1 MYKILIAEDD
11 ETIYAEL
18 ARLFGNACYEVVDGR
33 DGIRSDDFDVAL
45 LDIGLP
51 GTSGYE
57 LCSAIKAR
65 RNVPVVF
72 LTAAERTESE
82 LTGFAVGGDDYV
94 RKPFD
99 PAVLLARVRRLLR
112 RADTVIVHGR
122 LKLDT
127 ARMEAVSGDKRA
139 TLSRTEFAVLRLL
152 AEGGVV
158 SQKKLIERLWDGGSY
173 IDENTLYVS
182 INRLREKLRD
192 IGMDGAVVT
201 VRGVGYRL
209 E

>member
-18 ARLFGNACYEVVDGR
+18 ARLFGNAGYEVVDGR

-57 LCSAIKAR
+57 LCSAIKAC

-72 LTAAERTESE
+72 LTAAERTES
-82 LTGFAVGGDDYV
+82 DDYV

-112 RADTVIVHGR
+112 RADPVIVHGR

-152 AEGGVV
+152 TEGGVV

>member
-18 ARLFGNACYEVVDGR
+18 ARLFGNAGYEVVDGR

-112 RADTVIVHGR
+112 RADPVIVHGR

-201 VRGVGYRL
+201 VRGVGYRVD
-209 E
+209 

>member
-18 ARLFGNACYEVVDGR
+18 ARLFGNAGYEVVDGR

-112 RADTVIVHGR
+112 RADPVIVHGR

-152 AEGGVV
+152 TEGGVV

>member
-1 MYKILIAEDD
+1 M
-11 ETIYAEL
+11 
-18 ARLFGNACYEVVDGR
+18 
-33 DGIRSDDFDVAL
+33 
-45 LDIGLP
+45 
-51 GTSGYE
+51 
-57 LCSAIKAR
+57 
-65 RNVPVVF
+65 
-72 LTAAERTESE
+72 
-82 LTGFAVGGDDYV
+82 
-94 RKPFD
+94 
-99 PAVLLARVRRLLR
+99 LLARVRRLLR

-152 AEGGVV
+152 TEGGVV

>member
-18 ARLFGNACYEVVDGR
+18 ARLFGNAGYEVVDGR

-112 RADTVIVHGR
+112 RADPVIVHGR

-182 INRLREKLRD
+182 INRLREKLRS
-192 IGMDGAVVT
+192 IGAEGAVQT

-209 E
+209 

>member
-112 RADTVIVHGR
+112 RADPVIVHGR

>member
-18 ARLFGNACYEVVDGR
+18 ARLFGNAGYEVVDGR

-99 PAVLLARVRRLLR
+99 PAVLFARVRRLLR
-112 RADTVIVHGR
+112 RADPVIVHGR

>member
-18 ARLFGNACYEVVDGR
+18 ARLFGNSGYEVVDGR
-33 DGIRSDDFDVAL
+33 DGIRGDDFDVAL

-51 GTSGYE
+51 GASGYE

-99 PAVLLARVRRLLR
+99 PAVLLARVGRLLR
-112 RADTVIVHGR
+112 RADPVIVYGR

-139 TLSRTEFAVLRLL
+139 ALSRTEFAVLRLL

-158 SQKKLIERLWDGGSY
+158 SQKKLIERLWDRGSY
-173 IDENTLYVS
+173 IDENTLYVC

>member
-152 AEGGVV
+152 TEGGVV

>member
-1 MYKILIAEDD
+1 MFKLLIAEDD

-18 ARLFGNACYEVVDGR
+18 ARLFGNAGYEVVDGR

-112 RADTVIVHGR
+112 RADPVIVHGR

>member
-18 ARLFGNACYEVVDGR
+18 ERLFLGAGYEVADGR
-33 DGIRSDDFDVAL
+33 DGIRGDDFDVAL

-51 GTSGYE
+51 GASGYE

-72 LTAAERTESE
+72 LTASERTESE

-99 PAVLLARVRRLLR
+99 PAVLLARIGRLLR
-112 RADTVIVHGR
+112 PSDPVIVHGR

-127 ARMEAVSGDKRA
+127 ARLEAVSGDKRVA
-139 TLSRTEFAVLRLL
+139 LSRTEFAVLRLL
-152 AEGGVV
+152 ADGGVV
-158 SQKKLIERLWDGGSY
+158 SQKTLIERLWDRGSY
-173 IDENTLYVS
+173 IDENTLYVC

-192 IGMDGAVVT
+192 MGMDGAVVT
-201 VRGVGYRL
+201 VRGAGYRL

>member
-18 ARLFGNACYEVVDGR
+18 ARLFGNAGYEVVDGR

-57 LCSAIKAR
+57 LCSAIKAC

-112 RADTVIVHGR
+112 RADPVIVHGR
-122 LKLDT
+122 LNLDP

>member
-18 ARLFGNACYEVVDGR
+18 ARLFGNAGYEVVDGR

-112 RADTVIVHGR
+112 RADPVIVHGR

-127 ARMEAVSGDKRA
+127 ARMEAVSGDKRP

>member
-1 MYKILIAEDD
+1 MYKILITEDD

-18 ARLFGNACYEVVDGR
+18 ARLFGNAGYEVVDGR

-112 RADTVIVHGR
+112 RADPVIVHGR

>member
-18 ARLFGNACYEVVDGR
+18 ARLFGNAGYEVVDGR

-112 RADTVIVHGR
+112 RADPVIVHGR

-152 AEGGVV
+152 AEGCVV

>member
-18 ARLFGNACYEVVDGR
+18 ARLFGNAGYEVVDGR

-112 RADTVIVHGR
+112 RADPVIVHGR

-201 VRGVGYRL
+201 VRGVGYRV

>member
-112 RADTVIVHGR
+112 RADPVIVHGR

-127 ARMEAVSGDKRA
+127 ARMKAVSGDKRA

>member
-18 ARLFGNACYEVVDGR
+18 ARLFGNAGYEVVDGR

-112 RADTVIVHGR
+112 RADPVIVHGR

>member
-1 MYKILIAEDD
+1 M
-11 ETIYAEL
+11 
-18 ARLFGNACYEVVDGR
+18 
-33 DGIRSDDFDVAL
+33 
-45 LDIGLP
+45 
-51 GTSGYE
+51 
-57 LCSAIKAR
+57 
-65 RNVPVVF
+65 
-72 LTAAERTESE
+72 
-82 LTGFAVGGDDYV
+82 
-94 RKPFD
+94 
-99 PAVLLARVRRLLR
+99 
-112 RADTVIVHGR
+112 
-122 LKLDT
+122 
-127 ARMEAVSGDKRA
+127 
-139 TLSRTEFAVLRLL
+139 LRLL